1 MALIMFVMA
10 ALAFLVHLA
19 VSRNRSKKRVV
30 ELALAYLLGG
40 VLGLGSIA
48 AGVFHLIDGP
58 ATAARIGWAA
68 GSPFQVEV
76 GVADVALGTICFL
89 CIFIRGNF
97 VLAALIAQSIFL
109 FGCMAGHIRNWAESG
124 NAAAYNI
131 GSSIIFS
138 DLILPLLAIGLYLAS
153 RYLERRG

>member
-1 MALIMFVMA
+1 MALIVFVVA
-10 ALAFLVHLA
+10 TLAFLVHIA
-19 VSRNRSKKRVV
+19 VSKDRNKKRVV

-40 VLGLGSIA
+40 VVGLGSIV

-68 GSPFQVEV
+68 GSPFQAEV
-76 GVADVALGTICFL
+76 GVADIAIGTICFL

-109 FGCMAGHIRNWAESG
+109 VGCMVGHIKNWAESG